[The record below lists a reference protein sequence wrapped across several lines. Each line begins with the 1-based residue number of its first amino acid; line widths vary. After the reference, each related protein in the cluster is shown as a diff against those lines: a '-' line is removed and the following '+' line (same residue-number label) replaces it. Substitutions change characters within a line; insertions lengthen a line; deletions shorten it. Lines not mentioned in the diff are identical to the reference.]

1 MKNENYVIDCNIV
14 LRQQLM
20 KCHINNQPVSALG
33 IESVLNDIRRLRIGE
48 LDKKALLNHN
58 LLSITAIA
66 HRIKEVK

>member
-1 MKNENYVIDCNIV
+1 
-14 LRQQLM
+14 M